1 MTDLFAEAMITFRDL
16 LDAARA
22 SGDPEPT
29 AMTLATRGEQD
40 RLAAR
45 TVLLKAHD
53 DRGFVFYT
61 NTRSRKGEDLAAH
74 PSAALLFHWK
84 HLRHGVQVR
93 IEGAVQP
100 VTDDEADRYFASRPR
115 MSQIGAWASDQ
126 SRTLDRRE
134 TFEARIAEIEQRF
147 AAQAVDL
154 DHTDGLSMQFDDWR
168 FNLRMSNTEPVV
180 RLNVESRGDAALMEA
195 KTAEL
200 LALIDAP
207 L

>member
-134 TFEARIAEIEQRF
+134 HQRRHGAASRIAVGCG
-147 AAQAVDL
+147 AGACA
-154 DHTDGLSMQFDDWR
+154 TDGDAGQASLPALCRSG
-168 FNLRMSNTEPVV
+168 LGA
-180 RLNVESRGDAALMEA
+180 RLAASISRRG
-195 KTAEL
+195 K
-200 LALIDAP
+200 IKSR
-207 L
+207 